1 MNNQTWPWPF
11 VGSLIQRFG
20 LNECEAGDL
29 SDRAQRFLDAGLG
42 WDTTSRALI
51 VERLRVWASILFN
64 EGSSMQPTWDML
76 ARAKNELSQNPHKSS
91 QTMNL

>member
-1 MNNQTWPWPF
+1 MRNQIWPWPF
-11 VGSLIQRFG
+11 VDYLIQHFD

-29 SDRAQRFLDAGLG
+29 SDRAQRLLDTGLG

-64 EGSSMQPTWDML
+64 EGSSMQTMWDTV
-76 ARAKNELSQNPHKSS
+76 ARATMGSHRILTNPHKA
-91 QTMNL
+91 